1 MVDDGRCLAPRQKP
15 NFTPQSQQLHYKR
28 LSICSF
34 KDFSRRHRDL
44 HIIQR
49 PSFRRSFPD
58 RRSSLDTSVERTTNR
73 LNQRVLYFDW
83 PTAENYVMDWSY
95 MEKILDKPGTF
106 FSAWEKRWHRS
117 CNQDI
122 ENVLNRIIFN
132 ISQSLCPPFKLQKD
146 FFFIKIFIF
155 RFLISM
161 FWLSLNFIFL
171 IFSGRFDELCNFVFV
186 YWW

>member
-106 FSAWEKRWHRS
+106 FSAWEKRWHS
-117 CNQDI
+117 L
-122 ENVLNRIIFN
+122 VTRI
-132 ISQSLCPPFKLQKD
+132 L
-146 FFFIKIFIF
+146 
-155 RFLISM
+155 RM
-161 FWLSLNFIFL
+161 FWTVSFSIYHNRYVRPSNFKKISFL
-171 IFSGRFDELCNFVFV
+171 LKFLFLDI
-186 YWW
+186 

>member
-73 LNQRVLYFDW
+73 LNQMVLYFDW
-83 PTAENYVMDWSY
+83 LTAENYVMDWSY
-95 MEKILDKPGTF
+95 MEKFWISLGLFFLPGKKDDTGLATRIL
-106 FSAWEKRWHRS
+106 R
-117 CNQDI
+117 
-122 ENVLNRIIFN
+122 
-132 ISQSLCPPFKLQKD
+132 
-146 FFFIKIFIF
+146 
-155 RFLISM
+155 M
-161 FWLSLNFIFL
+161 FWTVSFSIYHNRYVRPSNFKKISFL
-171 IFSGRFDELCNFVFV
+171 LKFLFLDI
-186 YWW
+186 